1 MRRPA
6 VAGLLAAIAMSLTA
20 TRVAAVAIPW
30 FVLTTTGSA
39 TRTGLVSFCE
49 MAPYVLVKAL
59 SGPLI
64 DRVGPRLVSR
74 TADLASAV
82 ATLAVSVSHSANL
95 LSLWLLL
102 ALVAVVGAT
111 RGPGDLAKEVMIPEG
126 ARLGRMRLERAT
138 GLAGMT
144 ERLAI
149 TIGPAIGGALVALV
163 GPLTGL
169 VVNAACFAA
178 GSLIV
183 TLALP
188 RDMGRSTG
196 DARNGTGYWRRFGE
210 GLSFLRNDPLL
221 LAIAVMVGVTNLL
234 DAAFTS
240 VFLPFWGRES
250 GHGAGIVG
258 LCMSVGGVT
267 AIAGSLMAAAN
278 RLRRRP
284 AFFLGFLV
292 AGSPRY
298 LILAV
303 HSPVWAVLMVFALYG
318 AGAGLLNPIL
328 GTVTFERVPRRLLG
342 RVNALQDSLAWS
354 GIPLGALIGGAAVAV
369 FGLAPVLIA
378 GGVAYLLTTTVTG
391 LRPEWREM
399 DRTRGRGRSSVE
411 QPTSR

>member
-1 MRRPA
+1 VRRQA
-6 VAGLLAAIAMSLTA
+6 QVGGLLAAVAMSLTA

-49 MAPYVLVKAL
+49 MTPYVLVKAL

-64 DRVGPRLVSR
+64 DHVGPRLVSR
-74 TADLASAV
+74 AADLASAV
-82 ATLAVSVSHSANL
+82 ASLAVPVLHSANL
-95 LSLWLLL
+95 LSLWFLLF
-102 ALVAVVGAT
+102 LVAVIGGT
-111 RGPGDLAKEVMIPEG
+111 RGPGDLAKEVMIPE
-126 ARLGRMRLERAT
+126 AAHLGGMRLERAT

-149 TIGPAIGGALVALV
+149 TIGPALGGALVALA

-169 VVNAACFAA
+169 LVNAGCFAT
-178 GSLIV
+178 GSLV
-183 TLALP
+183 LP
-188 RDMGRSTG
+188 RDLGRRDDTRSG
-196 DARNGTGYWRRFGE
+196 DGYWTRFGE
-210 GLSFLRNDPLL
+210 GLSFLRDDPLL

-240 VFLPFWGRES
+240 VFLPFWSEDS
-250 GHGAGIVG
+250 GHGAGMVG

-267 AIAGSLMAAAN
+267 AIGGSLLAATTAH
-278 RLRRRP
+278 RIRRRP
-284 AFFLGFLV
+284 AFFLGFLA

-298 LILAV
+298 PILAG
-303 HSPVWAVLMVFALYG
+303 HFPVWAVLLVFVLYG

-328 GTVTFERVPRRLLG
+328 GTVTFERVPRHLLG

-354 GIPLGALIGGAAVAV
+354 GIPLGVLIGGAAVTA

-378 GGVAYLLTTTVTG
+378 GGVTYFLTTNLTG

-399 DRTRGRGRSSVE
+399 DR
-411 QPTSR
+411 